1 MRIQDFEFAEF
12 WANGALGTVSS
23 PPPEFVA
30 LADGWR
36 GHVRWVP
43 TTRGVRPYYWVSLDE
58 ARLDGD
64 GDGPYLEAEIAEAAL
79 HPLVES

>member
-1 MRIQDFEFAEF
+1 M
-12 WANGALGTVSS
+12 
-23 PPPEFVA
+23 A

-43 TTRGVRPYYWVSLDE
+43 TVVGVRAHYWVVLDE

-64 GDGPYLEAEIAEAAL
+64 GDGPYREAEIAEVAL

>member
-1 MRIQDFEFAEF
+1 M
-12 WANGALGTVSS
+12 
-23 PPPEFVA
+23 A

-43 TTRGVRPYYWVSLDE
+43 TVVGVRAHYWVVLDE

-64 GDGPYLEAEIAEAAL
+64 GDGPYREAEIAEAAL